1 MDLAMKLLLAV
12 LGAAAVAVKQHFDD
26 KEAEESI
33 KEMKKN
39 EEIINAE
46 NKKNNDEL
54 NSGVSDAR
62 ASELLSK
69 DL

>member
-1 MDLAMKLLLAV
+1 LLAV
-12 LGAAAVAVKQHFDD
+12 LGAAAVAVKQHFYD

-69 DL
+69 DM